1 MKEIET
7 DYEFS
12 MRKAYYELKHG
23 KPEDQSSVKSDRFAK
38 NAVTVSGAAQHDITN
53 SLTRNV
59 AVASRNITEYMLNAN
74 PKVQEVIIAILGIL
88 DKILPPERRFFKF
101 SDKDFIDVEKML
113 QKAKSNTE
121 SITSILIHQWPTEI
135 LQTLDSYLE
144 VRKSHLNF

>member
-12 MRKAYYELKHG
+12 MKKAFYELKHKKVEG
-23 KPEDQSSVKSDRFAK
+23 QSSVKSDRFAR

-59 AVASRNITEYMLNAN
+59 AVASRNMAEYMLNAN
-74 PKVQEVIIAILGIL
+74 PKVQEAIVAILGTL
-88 DKILPPERRFFKF
+88 DKILPPEKRFFTF
-101 SDKDFIDVEKML
+101 SYKDFIDVEKML
-113 QKAKSNTE
+113 EKAKSNSE

-135 LQTLDSYLE
+135 LNTLDSYLG
-144 VRKSHLNF
+144 V